1 MFLQKDELNS
11 KSYAYILE
19 QITEGDDTIIEE
31 GINAAIEEVK
41 SYLTPNNKQA
51 WLDGRKVYDAE
62 GIFNATGNDRN
73 ALILSFTKNIAVWK
87 IIELC
92 NADMLYEKQRELY
105 DRAINYLDKL
115 SKGQVTISILPSID
129 PTSAIA
135 SKQPFRYG
143 SRTKFNHY

>member
-1 MFLQKDELNS
+1 MFLQKEELNS

-19 QITEGDDTIIEE
+19 QITEGDDSIIDE

-51 WLDGRKVYDAE
+51 WLDGRKIYDAE
-62 GIFNATGNDRN
+62 AIFNATGNDRN

-92 NADMLYEKQRELY
+92 NADMIYEKQRELY

-115 SKGQVTISILPSID
+115 SKGHVTISLLPSIE
-129 PTSAIA
+129 PTSSIGT
-135 SKQPFRYG
+135 KQPFRYG

>member
-1 MFLQKDELNS
+1 MFLQKDELKS
-11 KSYAYILE
+11 KSYTYILE

-41 SYLTPNNKQA
+41 SYLTPNNKQT
-51 WLDGRKVYDAE
+51 WLDGRKVYDVE

-115 SKGQVTISILPSID
+115 SKGQVTISLLPSID